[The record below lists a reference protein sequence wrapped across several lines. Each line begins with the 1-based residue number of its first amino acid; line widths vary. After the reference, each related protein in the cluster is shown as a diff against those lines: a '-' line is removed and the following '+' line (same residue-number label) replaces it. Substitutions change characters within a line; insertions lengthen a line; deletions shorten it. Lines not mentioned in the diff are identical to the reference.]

1 MRRTLSAAV
10 VWLSFAS
17 VPALSA
23 QGDPRLAR
31 LDPRTRVE
39 VARVIDSLARAGVP
53 TEPLI
58 DKALEGQAK
67 GAPGPRIASAVRAW
81 GGDLARTRTALG
93 TTAGEPEVVAG
104 ASALRAGVTLAALHD
119 LALARGDQDLLV
131 PLTVI
136 TELTATGVTPAD
148 AAAAVIQVA
157 RSGGNDADFREIQ
170 RSEGRGRGRPATAGQ
185 GQGSNGHAKPP
196 RTVPNKK
203 GKIPGQGSG
212 NGNGNGNGKPS
223 GHP

>member
-1 MRRTLSAAV
+1 MRRTLPAAV
-10 VWLSFAS
+10 VFLSLVVA
-17 VPALSA
+17 PAVVA

-31 LDPRTRVE
+31 LDPRTRGE

-67 GAPGPRIASAVRAW
+67 GAPGARIASAVLAW
-81 GGDLARTRTALG
+81 GGDLARTRAALG
-93 TTAGEPEVVAG
+93 TSAGEPEVVAG

-119 LALARGDQDLLV
+119 LAVARGDQALLV

-136 TELTATGVTPAD
+136 TELTATGVAPAD
-148 AAAAVIQVA
+148 AAEAVIQVA
-157 RSGGNDADFREIQ
+157 RSGGDDDDFRAIQ
-170 RSEGRGRGRPATAGQ
+170 RREGRGHGRPATAGQ
-185 GQGSNGHAKPP
+185 GQGNGAGHAKPP

-203 GKIPGQGSG
+203 GNIPGQG
-212 NGNGNGNGKPS
+212 NGNGNGNGNP
-223 GHP
+223 GLHP